1 MGCAALP
8 TALHWRQRTE
18 ALMAHLVLGI
28 GTSHTPMLNA
38 PAEDWP
44 RFIERDIRRTNLLD
58 TDGNSTTYEAQ
69 LQRAPADIEAQIAPE
84 RMAARKDATEAAMSR
99 LGDHLREARLDC
111 LIVVGDDQ
119 DELYHPDNM
128 PGILVYYGD
137 TIRNV
142 PLAPVAE
149 PNWGWR
155 ASARWHEDKEPRDYP
170 VDARLARHLIDAL
183 IDREFDVAASA
194 RTPAGEGE
202 GHAIGF
208 VHKRIMKQVVPVVPI
223 CINTYYPP
231 NQPTPRR
238 CYRLGRAIRE
248 AVESYPGDARVG
260 IAGSGGLSHF
270 VVDEELDR
278 GLFDLFQKKD
288 AAAIQSLPRAKLN
301 SGSSEIRNWI
311 CVAGAV
317 EHLAL
322 EWWHYEPGYRTP
334 AGTGTGL
341 GFAFWS

>member
-1 MGCAALP
+1 
-8 TALHWRQRTE
+8 
-18 ALMAHLVLGI
+18 MAKLVLGI
-28 GTSHTPMLNA
+28 GTSHTPMLNT

-44 RFIERDIRRTNLLD
+44 RFIERDTQRTNLLD
-58 TDGNSTTYEAQ
+58 TDGKPTNYEAQ
-69 LQRAPADIEAQIAPE
+69 LKRAPADIDAQIAPE
-84 RMAARKDATEAAMSR
+84 RMRARHASVGAAMSR

-119 DELYHPDNM
+119 EELYHSENM

-142 PLAPVAE
+142 PMAPVAN
-149 PNWGWR
+149 PTWGWK
-155 ASARWHEDKEPRDYP
+155 ASARWHEEKVPREYP

-183 IDREFDVAASA
+183 IEEEFDLAASD
-194 RTPAGEGE
+194 RVPEGDGE

-208 VHKRIMKQVVPVVPI
+208 VHKRIMKDVVPVVPV

-238 CYRLGRAIRE
+238 CYRLGQAIRR
-248 AVESYPGDARVG
+248 AVESYPRDIRVG
-260 IAGSGGLSHF
+260 VAASGGLSHF
-270 VVDEELDR
+270 VVDEALDR
-278 GLFDLFQKKD
+278 GLFDLLRKKD
-288 AAAIQSLPRAKLN
+288 GAAIEALPREKLN

-311 CVAGAV
+311 CVAGAI

-341 GFAFWS
+341 GFALWS

>member
-1 MGCAALP
+1 
-8 TALHWRQRTE
+8 
-18 ALMAHLVLGI
+18 MAQLVLGI

-44 RFIERDIRRTNLLD
+44 RFYERDSKRTNLLD
-58 TDGNSTTYEAQ
+58 TEGRLTSYEEQ
-69 LQRAPADIEAQIAPE
+69 LKHAPAGITAEITPE
-84 RMAARKDATEAAMSR
+84 RMQARHRAVEGAMAR
-99 LGDHLREARLDC
+99 LGDFLREARLDT

-128 PGILVYYGD
+128 PGMLIYYGE
-137 TIRNV
+137 TIPNV
-142 PLAPVAE
+142 PLGADFKGPEWAR
-149 PNWGWR
+149 R
-155 ASARWHEDKEPRDYP
+155 ATARWYEEKEPRDYP
-170 VDARLARHLIDAL
+170 VDASLARHLIDAL
-183 IDREFDVAASA
+183 IDREFDIAASA
-194 RTPAGEGE
+194 ATPKGEGE

-208 VHKRIMKQVVPVVPI
+208 VHKRIMKEIVPIVPV

-238 CYRLGRAIRE
+238 CYKLGQAIRA
-248 AVESYPGDARVG
+248 AVESYPGDKRVG
-260 IAGSGGLSHF
+260 IVGSGGLSHF
-270 VVDEELDR
+270 VVDEALDR
-278 GLFDLFQKKD
+278 GFIDMMRRND
-288 AAAIQSLPRAKLN
+288 AGAIQALPREKLN

-317 EHLAL
+317 EHLSL
-322 EWWHYEPGYRTP
+322 EWSLYEPGYRTP

>member
-1 MGCAALP
+1 
-8 TALHWRQRTE
+8 
-18 ALMAHLVLGI
+18 MAKLVLGI
-28 GTSHTPMLNA
+28 GTSHTPMLNT
-38 PAEDWP
+38 PPEDWP
-44 RFIERDIRRTNLLD
+44 RFIERDTQRTNLLD
-58 TDGNSTTYEAQ
+58 TDGKLTSYDAQ
-69 LQRAPADIEAQIAPE
+69 LKRAPTDIDAQISPE
-84 RMAARKDATEAAMSR
+84 RMRARHAAVEAAMSR

-119 DELYHPDNM
+119 EELYRSENM

-142 PLAPVAE
+142 PMAPVAN
-149 PNWGWR
+149 PTWGWK
-155 ASARWHEDKEPRDYP
+155 ASARWHEEKVPREYP
-170 VDARLARHLIDAL
+170 VDARLARHLIDRL
-183 IDREFDVAASA
+183 IDEEFDLAASD
-194 RTPAGEGE
+194 RVPEGEGE

-208 VHKRIMKQVVPVVPI
+208 VHRRIMKEIVPVVPV

-238 CYRLGRAIRE
+238 CYRLGQAIRR
-248 AVESYPGDARVG
+248 AVESYPRDIRVG
-260 IAGSGGLSHF
+260 VAASGGLSHF
-270 VVDEELDR
+270 VVDEAFDR

-288 AAAIQSLPRAKLN
+288 GAAIEALSREKLN

-322 EWWHYEPGYRTP
+322 EWWHYEPGYRTL

-341 GFAFWS
+341 GFALWS

>member
-1 MGCAALP
+1 
-8 TALHWRQRTE
+8 
-18 ALMAHLVLGI
+18 MAKLVLGI

-44 RFIERDIRRTNLLD
+44 RFIERDTKRTNLLD
-58 TDGNSTTYEAQ
+58 TDGNPTTYEAQ
-69 LQRAPADIEAQIAPE
+69 LKRAPADIAAQIAPE
-84 RMAARKDATEAAMSR
+84 RMKARHASVEAAMAR
-99 LGDHLREARLDC
+99 LGDHLREARLDA

-119 DELYHPDNM
+119 DELYHAENM

-137 TIRNV
+137 TIRNM
-142 PLAPVAE
+142 PMAPVAN

-155 ASARWHEDKEPRDYP
+155 ASARWHEEAVPRDYP
-170 VDARLARHLIDAL
+170 VAARLARHLIDEL
-183 IDREFDVAASA
+183 IDAEFDIATSAAVPDGA
-194 RTPAGEGE
+194 GE

-208 VHKRIMKQVVPVVPI
+208 VHRRIMKDVVPI
-223 CINTYYPP
+223 VPMCINTYYPP

-238 CYRLGRAIRE
+238 CYRLGRAIRA
-248 AVESYPGDARVG
+248 AVESYPQDARIG
-260 IAGSGGLSHF
+260 IIGSGGLSHF

-278 GLFDLFQKKD
+278 GLLDLLRKKD
-288 AAAIQSLPRAKLN
+288 AAAIEALPREKLN

-317 EHLAL
+317 EHLSL

-341 GFAFWS
+341 GFALWS